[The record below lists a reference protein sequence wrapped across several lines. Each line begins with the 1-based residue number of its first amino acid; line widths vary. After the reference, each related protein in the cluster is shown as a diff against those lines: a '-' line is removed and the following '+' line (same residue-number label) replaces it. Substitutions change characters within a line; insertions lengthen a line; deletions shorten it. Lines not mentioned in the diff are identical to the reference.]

1 MVVNVNRE
9 MQDLIV
15 EARRLAEVVNWD
27 RFDGVVCDAEDT
39 VRLCVLMDIIQDKL
53 TIWKCLED

>member
-15 EARRLAEVVNWD
+15 EARRLAEIVNWD
-27 RFDGVVCDAEDT
+27 RFDGIVSESEHT
-39 VRLCVLMDIIQDKL
+39 VRLCELMDIIQDKL
-53 TIWKCLED
+53 TIWKCLEN